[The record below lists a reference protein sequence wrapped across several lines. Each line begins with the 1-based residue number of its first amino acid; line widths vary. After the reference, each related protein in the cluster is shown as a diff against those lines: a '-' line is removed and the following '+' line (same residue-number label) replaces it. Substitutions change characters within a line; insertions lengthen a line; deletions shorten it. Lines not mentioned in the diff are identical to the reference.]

1 VELGG
6 WSQGFVS
13 RMLNHC
19 SSQLER
25 RFVVLIQGGGSSYN
39 LLLPLHYL
47 YLSYLSELLSLPP
60 YQEGQV
66 VQHGSPST
74 STSGLTPLPS
84 SRLPNGLGCELISA
98 RIVKSDMTGALLRG
112 ESIAPVRISWGNTC

>member
-1 VELGG
+1 MYME
-6 WSQGFVS
+6 
-13 RMLNHC
+13 NH
-19 SSQLER
+19 
-25 RFVVLIQGGGSSYN
+25 SYN

-60 YQEGQV
+60 YQEVPQL
-66 VQHGSPST
+66 QQGSSST
-74 STSGLTPLPS
+74 STSGLTPLPA

-112 ESIAPVRISWGNTC
+112 ESVIRVCSTEEAPTRADIHVYVMDPPTPHRITTLQ